1 MKRFVSLLIGLFFI
15 SQALPVL
22 APSASAYTVGKEKKK
37 EKKKKRRPTL
47 EYDRYRRRREI
58 DVKMEAKRKA
68 IREQLQALLK
78 YEKDKKERPALL
90 FRLAE
95 NYFEESQ
102 SFFFKAQRL
111 DEKLAKDPENNR
123 LRREIA
129 QRKKELRK
137 IEDKWRNAAIDM
149 YNQIITEYP
158 RYPDR
163 DEIYFYLGGSLWD
176 LQRFKEALKIY
187 RRMIKEYPN
196 SKYIP
201 DAYLAFGEYY
211 FDSAKLDK
219 ALMAYK
225 KVAEYKEAEIYPY
238 ALYKQGWCYFNLHEW
253 DKAKDMFQ
261 SVVYLYDIETEVTGK
276 KIEIRKEALNDF
288 TLTYSHHG
296 SASAAPRVFK
306 RLAPKESHKLLINLA
321 GMYFADGEDK
331 KAILLYTYLI
341 KTEKCSAE
349 VPFYQGRVVDCASRV
364 GNKRYTVREVRKL
377 IDLFKDVKKCIQSPT
392 AKEKERLKEAREL
405 AEVTLRKLSSIWYK
419 EAKETK
425 QKETFEYAGEM
436 FGDYLHL
443 FPNSPD
449 AYDMRFAYSELLFH
463 RLGKYGRAASEYAK
477 VVAMD
482 LKWLKKHKK
491 CPPKGAAPDPK
502 AKKSG
507 KIKKS
512 PPCTYLCDAA
522 YKGVLAHREI
532 MKKERKKERKRKKK
546 KKKGGKGV
554 IPRGK
559 RRFIQAAE
567 IYLDHCPKDQDLC
580 SVKFDIAKTYYDY
593 NHYKV
598 AVRRFDEVV
607 RDCTDDDL
615 AEYAANL
622 VLDTFNLKQD
632 WENLNKYARK
642 YYANPTLMKNQKL
655 KTFLQKLI
663 PQIAFKRIGEMEAK
677 INQKRKKAGKHPLS
691 TTRLGY
697 KVARAY
703 IKFVREFPKHDL
715 ADEALFNSS
724 VKFEQAE
731 RLDLAKKARKK
742 LINEYPTSDLVPG
755 TIFNLAENHER
766 MTEFDDAATLYE
778 KYARTY
784 KRMKGLGKAVSYK
797 KKDKKHRGKK
807 RKKKKKK
814 RIAKG
819 KKPKKEKRFVGNRR
833 TWNSE
838 DAQAALMNAGI
849 YREAL
854 HQWSKAIKDRIEF
867 VDLFPRSEE
876 AAAVYYSLGLLYEK
890 MKKHKQAAAVFKRY
904 SQDYFRANTDR
915 AIAAHMKRAEM
926 LIRTSKK
933 MWREAEKE
941 MRTVLSL
948 YRKHKKR
955 KKKGDSLVEAAEAA
969 AHAQFILGESTYK
982 EYIKYKF
989 KVRRI
994 RKKKGY
1000 EKQLEKQ
1007 LGDKTK
1013 LFKRVERV
1021 YTDIAKLKQPEWA
1034 IASLYKLGRAYEDFA
1049 QTLYKAPLPP
1059 KLTPEQR
1066 QIYMDL
1072 LRMKG
1077 QPFEDKAVAHFK
1089 AAVDKGSELGFY
1101 SKFTQR
1107 ALKKLQEYG
1116 QYSREDVG
1124 FKLAVV
1130 ADATYRN
1137 PLLVATWDEVMKNP
1151 DLLKEDPLITKR
1163 KGAPEPPPV
1172 PPSKDEP
1179 AEEAAPE
1186 PKKEKAPKAEEEPR
1200 EMADPASEVM
1210 DEEEPEDEFE

>member
-1 MKRFVSLLIGLFFI
+1 MFFV
-15 SQALPVL
+15 LP
-22 APSASAYTVGKEKKK
+22 AWPGSIPGASAYTVGKEKA
-37 EKKKKRRPTL
+37 KKKKKKRPTL
-47 EYDRYRRRREI
+47 EYEKFRRTREI
-58 DVKMEAKRKA
+58 DVQMEAKRKV

-78 YEKDKKERPALL
+78 YEQDPKEKPALL

-102 SFFFKAQRL
+102 SYFFRGQRL
-111 DEKLAKDPENNR
+111 DEKLAKNPENNR
-123 LRREIA
+123 LRREVA
-129 QRKKELRK
+129 EQQKKYRKV
-137 IEDKWRNAAIDM
+137 EDKWRNKAIGM
-149 YNQIITEYP
+149 YNRIITEFP

-163 DEIYFYLGGSLWD
+163 DVIYFFLSGSLWD
-176 LQRFKEALKIY
+176 LERYKEALKVY
-187 RRMIKEYPN
+187 RRLIKDYPN

-211 FDSAKLDK
+211 FEDAKLDK

-225 KVAEYKEAEIYPY
+225 KVAEFKEAEIYPY
-238 ALYKQGWCYFNLHEW
+238 ALYKQGWCYYNLHEW
-253 DKAKDMFQ
+253 DKAKDMFK
-261 SVVYLYDIETEVTGK
+261 SVIYLYDIETEVTGR

-288 TLTYSHHG
+288 TLTYGHHG
-296 SASAAPRVFK
+296 SASAAPRVFG
-306 RLAPKESHKLLINLA
+306 RLAPKEAHGLLTNLA

-331 KAILLYTYLI
+331 KAILLYNYLI
-341 KTEKCSAE
+341 KKEKCSAE

-364 GNKRYTVREVRKL
+364 GNKRYAVREVRKL
-377 IDLFKDVKKCIQSPT
+377 IDLFRDVKKCIQNPS
-392 AKEKERLKEAREL
+392 AREKERLKEAREL

-482 LKWLKKHKK
+482 LGWLKKHKK
-491 CPPKGAAPDPK
+491 CPKKGAAPDPK
-502 AKKSG
+502 AKNKKKSR
-507 KIKKS
+507 KIKRS

-532 MKKERKKERKRKKK
+532 VKKERKQERRRRKEEKKK
-546 KKKGGKGV
+546 AGKQGSLKKSS
-554 IPRGK
+554 IPKGK
-559 RRFIQAAE
+559 RRFIRAAE
-567 IYLDHCPKDQDLC
+567 VYLDHCPKDQDIC
-580 SVKFDIAKTYYDY
+580 SVRFDIAKTYYDY
-593 NHYKV
+593 NHYGV

-607 RDCTDDDL
+607 RDCTGDEL

-622 VLDTFNLKQD
+622 VLDIYNLKQD
-632 WENLNKYARK
+632 WGNLNKYSRR
-642 YYANPTLMKNQKL
+642 YYSNSTLMKNQKL
-655 KTFLQKLI
+655 KVFLQKLI
-663 PQIAFKRIGEMEAK
+663 PQIAFKRIGDMDK
-677 INQKRKKAGKHPLS
+677 VLNRKRKKEKKPPLS
-691 TTRLGY
+691 PTRMGY

-766 MTEFDDAATLYE
+766 MTEFDEAATLYE

-784 KRMKGLGKAVSYK
+784 KKMKGLGKAVSYE
-797 KKDKKHRGKK
+797 KKDKQRRGKK
-807 RKKKKKK
+807 RKKKKKRK
-814 RIAKG
+814 IAKG
-819 KKPKKEKRFVGNRR
+819 KQAAKEKRFVGNRR

-854 HQWSKAIKDRIEF
+854 HQWSRAIKDRIEF
-867 VDLFPRSEE
+867 VDLFPRSEDS
-876 AAAVYYSLGLLYEK
+876 AQVYYSLGLLYEK
-890 MKKHKQAAAVFKRY
+890 IKKYKQAAAVFSRY
-904 SQDYFRANTDR
+904 SQNYFRADPDR

-926 LIRTSKK
+926 LIRLSKRK
-933 MWREAEKE
+933 WREAEKE
-941 MRTVLSL
+941 MRTVVSL
-948 YRKHKKR
+948 YRKY
-955 KKKGDSLVEAAEAA
+955 KKKHKDLMEAAEAA
-969 AHAQFILGESTYK
+969 AHAQFIQGESTYK

-989 KVRRI
+989 KNI
-994 RKKKGY
+994 KN
-1000 EKQLEKQ
+1000 EKAIKKQ
-1007 LGDKTK
+1007 LGEKTRR
-1013 LFKRVERV
+1013 FKRVERI

-1049 QTLYKAPLPP
+1049 RTFYKAPLP
-1059 KLTPEQR
+1059 KGLTPEQKD
-1066 QIYMDL
+1066 IYANR
-1072 LRMKG
+1072 LRDKG

-1089 AAVDKGSELGFY
+1089 AAVDKGSQLGFY

-1116 QYSREDVG
+1116 QHSREDVG
-1124 FKLAVV
+1124 FKLSVV

-1137 PLLVATWDEVMKNP
+1137 PLLLASWEEIMKNP
-1151 DLLKEDPLITKR
+1151 DLLKEDPLLTKR
-1163 KGAPEPPPV
+1163 KDAPEPPP
-1172 PPSKDEP
+1172 PAPSSGGESE
-1179 AEEAAPE
+1179 AEAAPE
-1186 PKKEKAPKAEEEPR
+1186 PQEQKAAPQAEAEPR
-1200 EMADPASEVM
+1200 KMADPASEAM
-1210 DEEEPEDEFE
+1210 DADEPEDEFE

>member
-1 MKRFVSLLIGLFFI
+1 MKRFVALLIGSFFF

-22 APSASAYTVGKEKKK
+22 MPSASAYTVGKEKK
-37 EKKKKRRPTL
+37 EKKKKKKRPTL
-47 EYDRYRRRREI
+47 EYEKFRRTREI
-58 DVKMEAKRKA
+58 DVQMEAKRKA

-78 YEKDKKERPALL
+78 YEKDPKEKPALL

-102 SFFFKAQRL
+102 SFFFRAQRL

-123 LRREIA
+123 LRREIDVK
-129 QRKKELRK
+129 QKEYRK
-137 IEDKWRNAAIDM
+137 IEDMWRNKAIDM
-149 YNQIITEYP
+149 YNQIITEFP

-163 DEIYFYLGGSLWD
+163 DVIYFFLGGSLWD
-176 LQRFKEALKIY
+176 LKRYKEALKVY
-187 RRMIKEYPN
+187 RRLIKEYPN

-201 DAYLAFGEYY
+201 DAYLGFGEYY
-211 FDSAKLDK
+211 FENAKLDK
-219 ALMAYK
+219 ALMGYK

-238 ALYKQGWCYFNLHEW
+238 ALYKQGWCYYNLHEW
-253 DKAKDMFQ
+253 DKAKEMFQ
-261 SVVYLYDIETEVTGK
+261 SVVYLYDIESEVTGK

-306 RLAPKESHKLLINLA
+306 RLAPKEAHDLLINLA
-321 GMYFADGEDK
+321 GMYFAEGEDK
-331 KAILLYTYLI
+331 KAIILYTYLI

-364 GNKRYTVREVRKL
+364 GNKRYAVREVRKL
-377 IDLFKDVKKCIQSPT
+377 IDLFRDIKKCIQKPSV
-392 AKEKERLKEAREL
+392 KEKERLKEAREL

-443 FPNSPD
+443 FPKSPD

-482 LKWLKKHKK
+482 LGWLKKHKK
-491 CPPKGAAPDPK
+491 CPKKRAAPDPK
-502 AKKSG
+502 AKK
-507 KIKKS
+507 KKSSKAKRS

-532 MKKERKKERKRKKK
+532 MKKERKKERKRKKEEK
-546 KKKGGKGV
+546 KKKKKKRGKAA
-554 IPRGK
+554 IPKNK

-593 NHYKV
+593 NHYDV

-607 RDCTDDDL
+607 RDCTDNEL

-622 VLDTFNLKQD
+622 VLDTFNIKQD
-632 WENLNKYARK
+632 WERLNKYSRK
-642 YYANPTLMKNQKL
+642 YYSNQTLMKNQKL

-663 PQIAFKRIGEMEAK
+663 PQIAFKRIGDMEKK
-677 INQKRKKAGKHPLS
+677 INQKRKKEGKSLLS
-691 TTRLGY
+691 PTRMGY

-724 VKFEQAE
+724 VKFEQGE

-766 MTEFDDAATLYE
+766 MTEFDEAATLYE

-797 KKDKKHRGKK
+797 KKDKKRRGKK
-807 RKKKKKK
+807 KKKKKKK
-814 RIAKG
+814 RLKKG
-819 KKPKKEKRFVGNRR
+819 PKPKKEKRFVGNRR

-867 VDLFPRSEE
+867 VDLFPRSED
-876 AAAVYYSLGLLYEK
+876 AAQVYYSLGLLYEK
-890 MKKHKQAAAVFKRY
+890 MKKYKKAAGVFKRY

-933 MWREAEKE
+933 KWREAEKE
-941 MRTVLSL
+941 MRTVISL
-948 YRKHKKR
+948 YRKYKKKHKK
-955 KKKGDSLVEAAEAA
+955 LLEAAEAT

-989 KVRRI
+989 KSI
-994 RKKKGY
+994 KS
-1000 EKQLEKQ
+1000 EKVIKRQ
-1007 LGDKTK
+1007 LGEKTK
-1013 LFKRVERV
+1013 RFKKVERLYQDV
-1021 YTDIAKLKQPEWA
+1021 AKLKQPEWA

-1049 QTLYKAPLPP
+1049 QTFYKAPLP
-1059 KLTPEQR
+1059 KGLTPEQKD
-1066 QIYMDL
+1066 IYVNM
-1072 LRMKG
+1072 LRDKG

-1116 QYSREDVG
+1116 QHSREDVG
-1124 FKLAVV
+1124 FKLSVV

-1137 PLLVATWDEVMKNP
+1137 PLLVATWEEVLKNP

-1179 AEEAAPE
+1179 KEKAAPE
-1186 PKKEKAPKAEEEPR
+1186 PKEKKKEPKAEEEPK
-1200 EMADPASEVM
+1200 EMADPASEV

>member
-1 MKRFVSLLIGLFFI
+1 MKRFLALLVGLFFF
-15 SQALPVL
+15 SQALPAL
-22 APSASAYTVGKEKKK
+22 TPGASAYTVGKEKKK
-37 EKKKKRRPTL
+37 KKKRRPTL
-47 EYDRYRRRREI
+47 EYEKYRRRREI
-58 DVKMEAKRKA
+58 DLQMGEKRKA
-68 IREQLQALLK
+68 IREQLKALLK
-78 YEKDKKERPALL
+78 YEKDPKERPALL

-102 SFFFKAQRL
+102 AYFFRAQQL
-111 DEKLAKDPENNR
+111 DEKLAKDPRNER
-123 LRREIA
+123 LRREID
-129 QRKKELRK
+129 QQKKELRK
-137 IEDKWRNAAIDM
+137 VEDKWRNAAIDM

-158 RYPDR
+158 KYPDR
-163 DEIYFYLGGSLWD
+163 DHIYFYLAGSLWD
-176 LQRFKEALKIY
+176 LRRFKEALKVY
-187 RRMIKEYPN
+187 RRLIKEYPN
-196 SKYIP
+196 SKYVP
-201 DAYLAFGEYY
+201 DAYLGFGEYY
-211 FDSAKLDK
+211 FDNAKLDK

-238 ALYKQGWCYFNLHEW
+238 ALYKQGWCYYNLHEW
-253 DKAKDMFQ
+253 DKAKEMFQ

-306 RLAPKESHKLLINLA
+306 RLAPKEAHTLLINLA
-321 GMYFADGEDK
+321 GMYFADGQDK
-331 KAILLYTYLI
+331 KAILLYNYLI
-341 KTEKCSAE
+341 KKEKCSAE

-377 IDLFKDVKKCIQSPT
+377 IDLFKDVKKCIQNPSV
-392 AKEKERLKEAREL
+392 KEKERLKEAREL

-482 LKWLKKHKK
+482 LAWLKKHKK

-502 AKKSG
+502 SKEKSSKAKR
-507 KIKKS
+507 S

-532 MKKERKKERKRKKK
+532 MKKERKKERRKKK
-546 KKKGGKGV
+546 EEKKKGGGKGV

-567 IYLDHCPKDQDLC
+567 IYLDHCPKDQDIC

-593 NHYKV
+593 SHYEV

-607 RDCTDDDL
+607 RDCTDTEL

-622 VLDTFNLKQD
+622 VLDTFNLKED
-632 WENLNKYARK
+632 WDNLNKYSRK

-663 PQIAFKRIGEMEAK
+663 PQIAFKRIGEMEARL
-677 INQKRKKAGKHPLS
+677 NQKRKKAGKPPLS
-691 TTRLGY
+691 PTRMGY
-697 KVARAY
+697 TVARAY

-784 KRMKGLGKAVSYK
+784 KKMKGLGKAVSYK
-797 KKDKKHRGKK
+797 KKDKKRRVSKGKK
-807 RKKKKKK
+807 RKRKKK
-814 RIAKG
+814 IAKG

-833 TWNSE
+833 TWNAE

-854 HQWSKAIKDRIEF
+854 HQWTKAIKDRIEF
-867 VDLFPRSEE
+867 VDLFPRSED
-876 AAAVYYSLGLLYEK
+876 AAQVYYSLGLLYEK
-890 MKKHKQAAAVFKRY
+890 LKKHKQAASVFSRY

-926 LIRTSKK
+926 LVRLKK
-933 MWREAEKE
+933 WREAEKE
-941 MRTVLSL
+941 MRTVISL
-948 YRKHKKR
+948 YRKHKK
-955 KKKGDSLVEAAEAA
+955 KHKDLVESAEAA
-969 AHAQFILGESTYK
+969 AHAQFIQGESTYK
-982 EYIKYKF
+982 EYIKFKF
-989 KVRRI
+989 KSI
-994 RKKKGY
+994 KN
-1000 EKQLEKQ
+1000 EKVIKKQ
-1007 LGDKTK
+1007 LGEKTK
-1013 LFKRVERV
+1013 RFKRVERI

-1049 QTLYKAPLPP
+1049 QTFYKAPLP
-1059 KLTPEQR
+1059 KGLTPEQR
-1066 QIYMDL
+1066 DIYVNM
-1072 LRMKG
+1072 LRDKG

-1089 AAVDKGSELGFY
+1089 AAVDKGSQLGFY

-1116 QYSREDVG
+1116 QHSREDVG
-1124 FKLAVV
+1124 FKLSVV

-1137 PLLVATWDEVMKNP
+1137 PLLVATWEEILKNP
-1151 DLLKEDPLITKR
+1151 DLLKEDPLLTKR
-1163 KGAPEPPPV
+1163 KDQPEPPPV
-1172 PPSKDEP
+1172 PPSRDEP
-1179 AEEAAPE
+1179 KEEAAPAPEAKKDE
-1186 PKKEKAPKAEEEPR
+1186 PKAKEEPR
-1200 EMADPASEVM
+1200 ELADPASEVV
-1210 DEEEPEDEFE
+1210 DEDEPEDEFE

>member
-1 MKRFVSLLIGLFFI
+1 MKRFVSILIGLFFV
-15 SQALPVL
+15 SQALPML
-22 APSASAYTVGKEKKK
+22 APSASAYTVGKEKK

-47 EYDRYRRRREI
+47 DYDRYRRRREI
-58 DVKMEAKRKA
+58 DVQMEAKRKA

-78 YEKDKKERPALL
+78 YEKDPKEKPALL

-102 SFFFKAQRL
+102 SAFFKGQRL
-111 DEKLAKDPENNR
+111 DEQLAKDPENQR

-129 QRKKELRK
+129 EKKKEYRK
-137 IEDKWRNAAIDM
+137 IEDMWRNKAIDM

-176 LQRFKEALKIY
+176 LRRFKEALKIY

-211 FDSAKLDK
+211 FDNAKLNK
-219 ALMAYK
+219 ALMGYK

-238 ALYKQGWCYFNLHEW
+238 ALYKQGWCYYNLHEW
-253 DKAKDMFQ
+253 DKAKEMFQ

-306 RLAPKESHKLLINLA
+306 RLAPKEAHTLLINLA
-321 GMYFADGEDK
+321 GMYFADGQDK
-331 KAILLYTYLI
+331 KSILLYNYLI

-377 IDLFKDVKKCIQSPT
+377 IDLFRDVKKCIAKPS

-482 LKWLKKHKK
+482 LAWLKKHKK
-491 CPPKGAAPDPK
+491 CPPRGAAPDPK
-502 AKKSG
+502 AKDKAG
-507 KIKKS
+507 AKAKRS

-532 MKKERKKERKRKKK
+532 MKKERKKERKRKKE
-546 KKKGGKGV
+546 KKKGGKAA
-554 IPRGK
+554 IPKSK

-593 NHYKV
+593 NHYDV

-607 RDCTDDDL
+607 RDCTGDEL

-622 VLDTFNLKQD
+622 VLDTFNIKQD
-632 WENLNKYARK
+632 WDNLNKYSRK

-663 PQIAFKRIGEMEAK
+663 PQIAFKRIGEMEGK
-677 INQKRKKAGKHPLS
+677 LNQKRKKAGKPPLS
-691 TTRLGY
+691 ATRMGY
-697 KVARAY
+697 TVARAY

-766 MTEFDDAATLYE
+766 MTEFDAAATLYE
-778 KYARTY
+778 QYARTY

-797 KKDKKHRGKK
+797 KKDKKSRGKK
-807 RKKKKKK
+807 RKKKKKRK
-814 RIAKG
+814 KIAKG
-819 KKPKKEKRFVGNRR
+819 KKAKKEKRFVGNRR

-854 HQWSKAIKDRIEF
+854 HQWSKAIKNRIEF
-867 VDLFPRSEE
+867 VDLFPRSED
-876 AAAVYYSLGLLYEK
+876 AAQVYYSLGLLYEK
-890 MKKHKQAAAVFKRY
+890 MKKHKQAAAVFSRY
-904 SQDYFRANTDR
+904 SQDYFRTNTDR

-926 LIRTSKK
+926 LVAMKK
-933 MWREAEKE
+933 WREAEKE

-948 YRKHKKR
+948 YRKHKK
-955 KKKGDSLVEAAEAA
+955 KHKNLIETAEAA
-969 AHAQFILGESTYK
+969 AHAEFILGESTYK

-989 KVRRI
+989 KSI
-994 RKKKGY
+994 KN
-1000 EKQLEKQ
+1000 EKVIKRQ
-1007 LGDKTK
+1007 LGEKTK
-1013 LFKRVERV
+1013 RFKRVERI

-1049 QTLYKAPLPP
+1049 QTFYKAPLP
-1059 KLTPEQR
+1059 KGLTPEQKD
-1066 QIYMDL
+1066 IYVNM
-1072 LRMKG
+1072 LRDKG

-1089 AAVDKGSELGFY
+1089 AAVDKGSQLGFY

-1116 QYSREDVG
+1116 QHSREDVG

-1137 PLLVATWDEVMKNP
+1137 PLLVATWEEIMKNP

-1172 PPSKDEP
+1172 APSKDEP
-1179 AEEAAPE
+1179 KEKAAPPE
-1186 PKKEKAPKAEEEPR
+1186 PKEKKDAPEAKEEPR
-1200 EMADPASEVM
+1200 EMADPASEAM
-1210 DEEEPEDEFE
+1210 DEDEPIDEFE